1 MQAIF
6 KYMISMI
13 CGHKQQCAYCTEIT
27 DFIEKKTAKLLSG
40 RHVAYIQICIYTQR
54 DDGQAVKAAALK
66 RGERPVDGA
75 ISSE

>member
-1 MQAIF
+1 MQAIY

-27 DFIEKKTAKLLSG
+27 DFVEKTANLLSE
-40 RHVAYIQICIYTQR
+40 RHVACIQICIYTQR
-54 DDGQAVKAAALK
+54 DDGQAVKAVALK
-66 RGERPVDGA
+66 RGERPVNGA